1 MSFRPY
7 HWPCLEEAPHG
18 EHDHFDGPDN
28 YTYHCTGLREHPCR
42 CSYLPWYAAHHPLAR
57 VMQAGVFLIN
67 PHCRHHGMPAA
78 GWRRWG
84 KYWIKDEFHVWDTR
98 RRYVTDADLSDFRG
112 QGRQAPTPSP
122 ERQSSVKQLTTGN
135 PR

>member
-7 HWPCLEEAPHG
+7 HWPCPGEAPHG
-18 EHDHFDGPDN
+18 EHDHFDGPDG
-28 YTYHCTGLREHPCR
+28 YMYHCVGVRQKPCR
-42 CSYLPWYAAHHPLAR
+42 CSYLPWYAAHHPMA
-57 VMQAGVFLIN
+57 QAMRAHVFLIN
-67 PHCRHHGMPAA
+67 PHCRHHGMAAA

-84 KYWIKDEFHVWDTR
+84 QHWIKDEVWL
-98 RRYVTDADLSDFRG
+98 VTDADLSDFRG
-112 QGRQAPTPSP
+112 QGRQAPTPNP